1 MPRQARHRRR
11 VVQCGSSSQELRL
24 VGFGVADHV
33 PWINP
38 VRAWCLV
45 QLFEILAG
53 ALDGEGAQIV
63 LELRLGPRAYEDA
76 GRLWASK
83 KPSERHS
90 GMSGFMLFR
99 NSADHV
105 EQIPVLLVVQ
115 GREIILI
122 YVLGEIPPAPFGRA
136 GIFRIESPA
145 RGEPKRERR
154 AQ

>member
-1 MPRQARHRRR
+1 MPRQALGIA
-11 VVQCGSSSQELRL
+11 VGLSSAARQVRSFASFVSESR
-24 VGFGVADHV
+24 
-33 PWINP
+33 IIP
-38 VRAWCLV
+38 VRAGCLV

-53 ALDGEGAQIV
+53 ELDGDGAQIV

-105 EQIPVLLVVQ
+105 E
-115 GREIILI
+115 
-122 YVLGEIPPAPFGRA
+122 
-136 GIFRIESPA
+136 
-145 RGEPKRERR
+145 
-154 AQ
+154 